1 MESILNFFSEY
12 LSRGDFMELFAA
24 NKNMNIFIGLSLF
37 TFCIKLLQN
46 MGYNFL
52 PKKFTKFFFFFL
64 WQRQISGP
72 LLFHKVSAN
81 VNPVFYSWKDNIICL
96 TYAYITIGK
105 LSLFLKIPAVL
116 LKDESHHP
124 LQTP

>member
-52 PKKFTKFFFFFL
+52 PKKITNFFSFSL
-64 WQRQISGP
+64 AKTNLRTTS
-72 LLFHKVSAN
+72 
-81 VNPVFYSWKDNIICL
+81 
-96 TYAYITIGK
+96 
-105 LSLFLKIPAVL
+105 LS
-116 LKDESHHP
+116 
-124 LQTP
+124 